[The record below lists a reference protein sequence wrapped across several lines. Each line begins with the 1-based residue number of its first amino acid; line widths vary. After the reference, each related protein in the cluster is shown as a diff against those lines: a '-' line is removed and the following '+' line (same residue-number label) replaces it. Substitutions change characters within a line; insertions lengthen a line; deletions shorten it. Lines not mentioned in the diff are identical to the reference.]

1 MTTPASRG
9 SRKPRAVGRRAPSAR
24 RKRKMRNRLAAC
36 GFRLATRL
44 ISVSYAIVIN
54 RDAPMHTSRPR
65 RLKIR
70 AGLLAACTAT
80 ACARNPATGARQ
92 LSLISESRE
101 IQMGREYDQEV
112 RSSLGLYPDSALQRY
127 VQELGARLA
136 ARSERPNLPWTFHV
150 VDDPVVNAFAL
161 PGGFIFVTRGI
172 LGHLRSEAQLAAVVG
187 HEIGH
192 VTARHT
198 VNQLSKQ
205 QLAQVGLTVGSI
217 VSPEFE
223 RFGGL
228 ASAALGVLFLKY
240 SRDHESQADELGL
253 RYMRRGGYDPRE
265 MPDVFTLLDRV
276 SQGAGGGRVPE
287 WLATHPAPA
296 NRRERIVQEIA
307 GLPRDSSGTTVYR
320 LLAYSSDER
329 WPAYQAPAERA
340 LGSFAR
346 LTDPAALNVQPQRI
360 AIVKLDRG
368 ATLAELAR
376 TRPSPVPV
384 ATLAL
389 VNQVEPE
396 TPLAAGETVKWI
408 VGDPLP

>member
-36 GFRLATRL
+36 GFRLAARL
-44 ISVSYAIVIN
+44 IGVSYAIVIN
-54 RDAPMHTSRPR
+54 RDAPMHTCSPRPR
-65 RLKIR
+65 RLMFM
-70 AGLLAACTAT
+70 AGLLAASTGL

-198 VNQLSKQ
+198 VSQITKS
-205 QLAQVGLTVGSI
+205 QLAT
-217 VSPEFE
+217 
-223 RFGGL
+223 
-228 ASAALGVLFLKY
+228 
-240 SRDHESQADELGL
+240 LGL
-253 RYMRRGGYDPRE
+253 
-265 MPDVFTLLDRV
+265 V
-276 SQGAGGGRVPE
+276 AGM
-287 WLATHPAPA
+287 
-296 NRRERIVQEIA
+296 IVR
-307 GLPRDSSGTTVYR
+307 P
-320 LLAYSSDER
+320 
-329 WPAYQAPAERA
+329 
-340 LGSFAR
+340 
-346 LTDPAALNVQPQRI
+346 
-360 AIVKLDRG
+360 
-368 ATLAELAR
+368 ELAR
-376 TRPSPVPV
+376 FGD
-384 ATLAL
+384 LA
-389 VNQVEPE
+389 Q
-396 TPLAAGETVKWI
+396 AGMQ
-408 VGDPLP
+408 LM